1 MKVYIAT
8 KLANT
13 EQYDQVRS
21 LLMDLGHQITYD
33 WTMHGSVKETSSER
47 LREVGQREEKGI
59 REAELVIGLLTGGR
73 GTHWELGFASG
84 LNKPIILLGDPETH
98 FAIGALTTTFYWV
111 DGVMRVHDMISLRSA
126 IQTVMRAL

>member
-21 LLMDLGHQITYD
+21 LLMELGHQITYD
-33 WTMHGSVKETSSER
+33 WTMHGSVKETSTER

-59 REAELVIGLLTGGR
+59 RDADVVVGLLPGGR

-84 LNKPIILLGDPETH
+84 LKRPIILLGAPKFFTVGNE
-98 FAIGALTTTFYWV
+98 TTTFYWV
-111 DGVMRVHDMISLRSA
+111 DGVMRVMDMEALRSA
-126 IQTVMRAL
+126 LQMVERAL